1 MRKHISKKKVNV
13 IKGDLIK
20 LANNGNFD
28 AIMHG
33 CNCFSTMGAGIALQM
48 KLAYSADK
56 LPLEIQPIA
65 HPILKLGNIDYKQV
79 EIASGEFTLI
89 NAYTQYQPGPDF
101 NFTAFEVICQK
112 VNLAFK
118 GKHIG
123 LPMIG
128 SGIGGGNWSW
138 IKSVIEHYCTDVKV
152 TIVEYQS

>member
-65 HPILKLGNIDYKQV
+65 HPVLKLGNIDYKQV

-89 NAYTQYQPGPDF
+89 NAYTQYNPGPDF
-101 NFTAFEVICQK
+101 NYTAFEVVCQK
-112 VNLAFK
+112 VNTAFK

-123 LPMIG
+123 VPMIG
-128 SGIGGGNWSW
+128 AGIGGSNWSW

-152 TIVEYQS
+152 TVVEYQS

>member
-48 KLAYSADK
+48 KLAYSANT

-65 HPILKLGNIDYKQV
+65 HPVLKLGNIDYKQV
-79 EIASGEFTLI
+79 EIESGEFTLI
-89 NAYTQYQPGPDF
+89 NAYTQYHSFDYA
-101 NFTAFEVICQK
+101 AFEIICQK
-112 VNLAFK
+112 VNKVFN

-123 LPMIG
+123 IPMIG
-128 SGIGGGNWSW
+128 AGIGGGDWKW

-152 TIVEYQS
+152 TVVEYQP